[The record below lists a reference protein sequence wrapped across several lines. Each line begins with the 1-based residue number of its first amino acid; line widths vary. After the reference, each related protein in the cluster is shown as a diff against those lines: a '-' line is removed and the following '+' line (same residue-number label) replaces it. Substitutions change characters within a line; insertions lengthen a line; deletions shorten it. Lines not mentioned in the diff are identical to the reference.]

1 MGAARAGVW
10 TGQIPSRG
18 PGRRPQPL
26 RAAVVTT
33 LRIRGQPRTSAGFRP
48 AGRGRGGSGRAG
60 SAKGLDHACRPG
72 SGVRDPED
80 RNRRDGCLTRAYTVL
95 PHPGAC
101 RASVSPGIWPGQSR
115 STPGGFRRGA
125 CWCVRA
131 RSALSPARRGRVGE
145 GVHPHSSRQRTPSR
159 PPPQAGE
166 EKEESRAPSPFD
178 PPLEGGSKASSL
190 SGRG

>member
-18 PGRRPQPL
+18 PGPPPQPL

-80 RNRRDGCLTRAYTVL
+80 RNRRDGYLTRAYTVL

-101 RASVSPGIWPGQSR
+101 RASVSPGVFAGTVSINPGRIPS
-115 STPGGFRRGA
+115 RGA
-125 CWCVRA
+125 VVCSGSV
-131 RSALSPARRGRVGE
+131 SPLSRK
-145 GVHPHSSRQRTPSR
+145 
-159 PPPQAGE
+159 AGE
-166 EKEESRAPSPFD
+166 
-178 PPLEGGSKASSL
+178 
-190 SGRG
+190 SGRGGPPAQFTEANPLPASPASGRGEGRKPRALPLRPAP